1 METNNFMQDIL
12 KVQKEINVLSEKIRS
27 LQRIQN
33 LMLESRI
40 EKIKEHETH
49 I

>member
-1 METNNFMQDIL
+1 MKDNFMQDIL

-33 LMLESRI
+33 RILENRI
-40 EKIKEHETH
+40 EKIKQHG
-49 I
+49 